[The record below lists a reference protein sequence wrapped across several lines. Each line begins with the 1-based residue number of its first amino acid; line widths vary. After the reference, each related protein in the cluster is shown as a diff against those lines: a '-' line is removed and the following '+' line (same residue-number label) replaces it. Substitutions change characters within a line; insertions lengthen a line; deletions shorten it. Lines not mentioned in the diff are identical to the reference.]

1 VRKKDFPKSP
11 GDVYRLPEEDL
22 SSDPNSPP
30 PVVILSG
37 VSKEVPSG
45 LVFGFDINEQLLLED
60 SSCQMLDNVVVR
72 DNVSKNDSGTSIRL
86 IGGFFR
92 ILLKLV

>member
-1 VRKKDFPKSP
+1 M
-11 GDVYRLPEEDL
+11 

-72 DNVSKNDSGTSIRL
+72 ENVSKITKRLASGL
-86 IGGFFR
+86 LVCLG
-92 ILLKLV
+92 ILGYYSN